1 MHEPRLRPSPPV
13 FSHQAAGGAHPRN
26 DHVAPECL
34 LVATLAPMSQRSI
47 EVKVGALISRGA
59 GPPAGF
65 IVVMG
70 DSPSNRRSR
79 FSSNFENPG
88 SLQAGAPVR
97 MAGMQIGKVSEVQF
111 RGGEI
116 DPTTQEPAPPI
127 RVVAKLEQRTRRPS
141 ARIRAGT

>member
-1 MHEPRLRPSPPV
+1 
-13 FSHQAAGGAHPRN
+13 
-26 DHVAPECL
+26 
-34 LVATLAPMSQRSI
+34 
-47 EVKVGALISRGA
+47 
-59 GPPAGF
+59 
-65 IVVMG
+65 MG

-79 FSSNFENPG
+79 FSST
-88 SLQAGAPVR
+88 SRTQARCRPVHPVR

-127 RVVAKLEQRTRRPS
+127 RVVAKLEQRYQKAL